1 MAKRTNQEIEK
12 DVIKIKNASKSAT
25 SLKELAELT
34 NLTMQK
40 VRTTLKRHPIIY
52 KRVTSALEDN
62 KKESCKAE
70 EPIRSKV
77 KTIPVNTPS
86 LPKEDVKGKWV
97 VICDA
102 PALVYGLQACTSTSV
117 VIPQFVIN
125 TLEGLSQSTDYLGH
139 PLPESLKA
147 AKALSIIQAN
157 NWATIAPRLKEETLL
172 VDSKEEYS
180 WRAKALVA
188 LACHY
193 WIEGYTVTIKTR
205 TSEIKNLANLQG
217 CITVD
222 FVSADD
228 EVKLVKVS

>member
-1 MAKRTNQEIEK
+1 MRN
-12 DVIKIKNASKSAT
+12 
-25 SLKELAELT
+25 
-34 NLTMQK
+34 
-40 VRTTLKRHPIIY
+40 
-52 KRVTSALEDN
+52 
-62 KKESCKAE
+62 
-70 EPIRSKV
+70 
-77 KTIPVNTPS
+77 
-86 LPKEDVKGKWV
+86 
-97 VICDA
+97 ICN
-102 PALVYGLQACTSTSV
+102 GLQACTSTSV

-222 FVSADD
+222 FVSADN
-228 EVKLVKVS
+228 EVKFVKVS

>member
-1 MAKRTNQEIEK
+1 MET
-12 DVIKIKNASKSAT
+12 
-25 SLKELAELT
+25 
-34 NLTMQK
+34 
-40 VRTTLKRHPIIY
+40 
-52 KRVTSALEDN
+52 N
-62 KKESCKAE
+62 KKESRKAE

-77 KTIPVNTPS
+77 KPIPVNMPP
-86 LPKEDVKGKWV
+86 LPKEDVEGKWV

-102 PALVYGLQACTSTSV
+102 PALVYGLQACTGTSV

-125 TLEGLSQSTDYLGH
+125 TLEGLSKATDYSGH
-139 PLPESLKA
+139 LMPEALKA
-147 AKALSIIQAN
+147 SRTLSMIHST
-157 NWATIAPRLKEETLL
+157 NWATIAPKLKEETLL

>member
-12 DVIKIKNASKSAT
+12 DLSKIKNASKTANT
-25 SLKELAELT
+25 LKELAQITGLT
-34 NLTMQK
+34 EQK

-62 KKESCKAE
+62 KKEAREAK

-77 KTIPVNTPS
+77 KPIPVNMPP
-86 LPKEDVKGKWV
+86 LPKEDVEGKWV

-102 PALVYGLQACTSTSV
+102 PALVYGLQACISTSV
-117 VIPQFVIN
+117 VIPQFVVN
-125 TLEGLSQSTDYLGH
+125 TLEGLSQSEDYIGH
-139 PLPESLKA
+139 LTPEALKA
-147 AKALSIIQAN
+147 ARTLSMIYSTD
-157 NWATIAPRLKEETLL
+157 WATIAPKLKEEILL
-172 VDSKEEYS
+172 VDSEEDFS

-205 TSEIKNLANLQG
+205 TSEIKRLAEAQG

-228 EVKLVKVS
+228 EVKFAKVS

>member
-1 MAKRTNQEIEK
+1 MSKRTNQEIEK
-12 DVIKIKNASKSAT
+12 DTLKIKEAAKTAT
-25 SLKELAELT
+25 SFKELAKLT
-34 NLTMQK
+34 GLTEQK
-40 VRTTLKRHPIIY
+40 IRTTLKRHPIIC
-52 KRVTSALEDN
+52 KRVTSALEAN
-62 KKESCKAE
+62 KKETRKIK

-77 KTIPVNTPS
+77 KPVSVNMSP
-86 LPKEDVKGKWV
+86 LPKEDVEGKWV

-102 PALVYGLQACTSTSV
+102 PALMYGLQACTGTSV

-222 FVSADD
+222 FVSADN
-228 EVKLVKVS
+228 EVKFVKVS

>member
-12 DVIKIKNASKSAT
+12 DLSKIKNASKTAT
-25 SLKELAELT
+25 SFKELAELT
-34 NLTMQK
+34 GLTVQQVK
-40 VRTTLKRHPIIY
+40 TTLVRHPIIY
-52 KRVTSALEDN
+52 KRVASALETN
-62 KKESCKAE
+62 KKESRKAE
-70 EPIRSKV
+70 EPIRSEV
-77 KTIPVNTPS
+77 KPVPVDEPL
-86 LPKEDVKGKWV
+86 LPKEDANGKWV

-102 PALVYGLQACTSTSV
+102 PALVYGLQACTGTHV

-125 TLEGLSQSTDYLGH
+125 TLDGLAQSTDYMGC
-139 PLPESLKA
+139 PMPEALKA
-147 AKALSIIQAN
+147 ERTLLTIYSTD
-157 NWATIAPRLKEETLL
+157 WATIAPKLKEETLL
-172 VDSKEEYS
+172 VDSKEKCS

-205 TSEIKNLANLQG
+205 TSEIKKLADLQG

-228 EVKLVKVS
+228 EVNFVKS